1 MNNSHTSSSTGNTG
15 NTRILLVEHEAGLRE
30 SMTLGLGRDRYACE
44 AVGDGMAALRQAAA
58 KAFDLVM
65 VDLAAPHVAG
75 LQICRTLRQHTL
87 NRHVPIVIIA
97 PDNGLAAALMEIEQ
111 GADDFL
117 MKPFGHH
124 ELAARARAAI
134 HRSRATRSLRN
145 TVHATAAPVLTHG
158 DIRLDP
164 ARRHVSVGGGCV
176 RLTEQEFHLLYLLTG
191 HPGVVFSRE
200 GLLAQIWGADRF
212 VTVRSVD
219 TLVSRLRRRIE
230 PRDSHVPKDSDV
242 PKYVLTVRGVG
253 YKLGEI

>member
-1 MNNSHTSSSTGNTG
+1 VIDPHASSG
-15 NTRILLVEHEAGLRE
+15 TRILLVEHEARLRE
-30 SMTLGLGRDRYACE
+30 SMTLGLGLDRHACE
-44 AVGDGMAALRQAAA
+44 AVADGVAALRQAAA
-58 KAFDLVM
+58 TAFDLVL
-65 VDLAAPHVAG
+65 VDLGAPHVAG

-97 PDNGLAAALMEIEQ
+97 PDNGLAAALTEIEH

-117 MKPFGHH
+117 MKPFGQH

-134 HRSRATRSLRN
+134 HRSRATHDLR
-145 TVHATAAPVLTHG
+145 TAVAVHATAAPILAHG

-164 ARRHVSVGGGCV
+164 ARRHVSVGDRRV
-176 RLTEQEFHLLYLLTG
+176 ELTELEFHLLYLLAG

-200 GLLAQIWGADRF
+200 GLLTRIWGTDRF

-230 PRDSHVPKDSDV
+230 PGDSDA
-242 PKYVLTVRGVG
+242 PRYVLTVRGVG
-253 YKLGEI
+253 YKLGDI

>member
-1 MNNSHTSSSTGNTG
+1 MIDSHTSS

-30 SMTLGLGRDRYACE
+30 SMTVGLGRDRHACE
-44 AVGDGMAALRQAAA
+44 AVADGMAALRQAAA
-58 KAFDLVM
+58 KAFDLVL

-75 LQICRTLRQHTL
+75 VQISRTLRQHTL

-97 PDNGLAAALMEIEQ
+97 PDNGLAAALTEIEQ

-117 MKPFGHH
+117 MKPFGQR

-134 HRSRATRSLRN
+134 HRSRATSLRSI

-158 DIRLDP
+158 DIQLDP
-164 ARRHVSVGGGCV
+164 ARRHVSVSGRCV
-176 RLTEQEFHLLYLLTG
+176 QLTEQEFHLLYLLAG

-200 GLLAQIWGADRF
+200 GLLARIWGADRF

-230 PRDSHVPKDSDV
+230 PGDSEV

>member
-1 MNNSHTSSSTGNTG
+1 VINPHTSSG
-15 NTRILLVEHEAGLRE
+15 TRILLVEHEAGLRE
-30 SMTLGLGRDRYACE
+30 SMTARLGRDRHACE
-44 AVGDGMAALRQAAA
+44 AVADGMAALRQAAA
-58 KAFDLVM
+58 KAFDLVL
-65 VDLAAPHVAG
+65 VDLGAPHVAG
-75 LQICRTLRQHTL
+75 LQISRTLRQHTL

-97 PDNGLAAALMEIEQ
+97 PDNGLAAALTEIEQ

-117 MKPFGHH
+117 MKPFGQH

-134 HRSRATRSLRN
+134 HRSQATRSLRN
-145 TVHATAAPVLTHG
+145 SATVHATTAPVLTHG

-164 ARRHVSVGGGCV
+164 ARRLVSVAGRCV
-176 RLTEQEFHLLYLLTG
+176 QLTEQEFHLLYLITG

-200 GLLAQIWGADRF
+200 GLLARIWGTDRF

-230 PRDSHVPKDSDV
+230 PGDSDV

>member
-1 MNNSHTSSSTGNTG
+1 VINSHTSSNTG

-30 SMTLGLGRDRYACE
+30 SMTLGLGRDRHACE
-44 AVGDGMAALRQAAA
+44 AVADGMAALRKAAA

-97 PDNGLAAALMEIEQ
+97 PDNGLAAALTEIEQ

-117 MKPFGHH
+117 MKPFGQH

-134 HRSRATRSLRN
+134 HRSQATRSLRN
-145 TVHATAAPVLTHG
+145 TVPVHATAAPVLTHG
-158 DIRLDP
+158 DVRLDP
-164 ARRHVSVGGGCV
+164 ARRHVSVGGRCV
-176 RLTEQEFHLLYLLTG
+176 QLTEQEFHLLYLLTG

-200 GLLAQIWGADRF
+200 GLLARIWGADRF

-230 PRDSHVPKDSDV
+230 PGNSEIPT
-242 PKYVLTVRGVG
+242 YVLTVRGVG